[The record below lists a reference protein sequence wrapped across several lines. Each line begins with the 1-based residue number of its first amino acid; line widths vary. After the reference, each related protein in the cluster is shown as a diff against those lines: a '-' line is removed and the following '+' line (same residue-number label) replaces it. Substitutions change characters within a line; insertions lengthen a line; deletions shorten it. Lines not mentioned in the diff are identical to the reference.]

1 MAACPAPGSLTE
13 WVLQSEVSCEADT
26 RIARQH
32 ALEGSAGALE
42 MAVGLAP
49 ALNVVG
55 SGYVGVTASVPA
67 VMVATMLLMLA
78 GSVPV
83 KGGGVVMAPGATPE
97 MLELAA
103 PVALEPL
110 VRVRVGVLLLAA
122 LLEAWRR
129 MGCSSAATSGR
140 AAAARSTP
148 VEKRM
153 AGDGTGRDV

>member
-13 WVLQSEVSCEADT
+13 RVLQSEVSREADT

-78 GSVPV
+78 GAHLSH
-83 KGGGVVMAPGATPE
+83 
-97 MLELAA
+97 
-103 PVALEPL
+103 
-110 VRVRVGVLLLAA
+110 
-122 LLEAWRR
+122 
-129 MGCSSAATSGR
+129 SAASTSSCWHTSDLNDR
-140 AAAARSTP
+140 RCEARVPSAP
-148 VEKRM
+148 PALCAV
-153 AGDGTGRDV
+153 V

>member
-1 MAACPAPGSLTE
+1 LTE
-13 WVLQSEVSCEADT
+13 RVLQSEVSREADT

-110 VRVRVGVLLLAA
+110 VRVRHP
-122 LLEAWRR
+122 
-129 MGCSSAATSGR
+129 S
-140 AAAARSTP
+140 P
-148 VEKRM
+148 VRHQHV
-153 AGDGTGRDV
+153 AVA